1 MKEDKVSDIREG
13 EEIFLS
19 YLEDNNQVVSGYFK
33 LIHMSDTLLEI
44 KSNSNLIIIPL
55 SRLIKIKQRC
65 SK

>member
-19 YLEDNNQVVSGYFK
+19 YLEDNNQIVSGYFT
-33 LIHMSDTLLEI
+33 LVHMSDTLLEI
-44 KSNSNLIIIPL
+44 KSNSNVIIIPI
-55 SRLIKIKQRC
+55 SRLIKIKQRF